1 MYKTI
6 IISILIIIVINYII
20 HFLKNSFTIPMV
32 KFIPDPQP
40 KNLIKEV
47 KEESM
52 KEELNEFLMSIN
64 I

>member
-1 MYKTI
+1 
-6 IISILIIIVINYII
+6 
-20 HFLKNSFTIPMV
+20 MV